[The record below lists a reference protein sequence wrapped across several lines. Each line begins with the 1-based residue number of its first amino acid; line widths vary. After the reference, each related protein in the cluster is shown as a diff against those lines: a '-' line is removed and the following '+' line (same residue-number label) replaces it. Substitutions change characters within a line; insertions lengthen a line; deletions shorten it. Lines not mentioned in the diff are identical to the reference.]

1 MLACQQSRE
10 GGRRVEVG
18 PRTTYLLLTWSMVR
32 SCPLNPLHDTDS
44 KAACQSHGGS
54 ACDEECKQDTA
65 RWEGLSNAIH
75 TSVGIGSLPL

>member
-1 MLACQQSRE
+1 MLACQQRGE
-10 GGRRVEVG
+10 VEVG
-18 PRTTYLLLTWSMVR
+18 PSTAYLLLTWSMVR
-32 SCPLNPLHDTDS
+32 SRPLNPLHDTDS